1 MPLGEER
8 LSDAAPTVESDVDAS
23 PSPGHRRRR
32 RRRPM
37 PRAARSWPRPRP
49 AGLPRHWPCA
59 PQLRV
64 RAGRRAVGLLQRPL
78 GLASLAP
85 QRTPRPQA
93 PPHPLRVGASC
104 STRLELWWEPRLGA
118 VETMADELGRRSWY
132 SRGRGS
138 RLGAGSSPTASAAP
152 PHARAATGPPAC
164 CAAAAPAPC
173 RAPALLRLVRS
184 SLQACTAPSFRAC
197 PCTPHHSL
205 AGRAARRTAPRLFL
219 PGPPK
224 CTPAAARIRL
234 GCTPRGGK
242 EGACRGGERP

>member
-1 MPLGEER
+1 MPLHLPATVVVAGCGLFHVQHGHGLVHDPLGFR
-8 LSDAAPTVESDVDAS
+8 DTGRAPLSFACALVVAPS
-23 PSPGHRRRR
+23 G
-32 RRRPM
+32 
-37 PRAARSWPRPRP
+37 
-49 AGLPRHWPCA
+49 C
-59 PQLRV
+59 
-64 RAGRRAVGLLQRPL
+64 LQRPL

-118 VETMADELGRRSWY
+118 VETMAEERGRRSWY

-152 PHARAATGPPAC
+152 PHARAAAGPPAC

-184 SLQACTAPSFRAC
+184 SLQACTAPSFRVC
-197 PCTPHHSL
+197 PCMPHCSL
-205 AGRAARRTAPRLFL
+205 VARPARRPAPCLCFPR
-219 PGPPK
+219 PPK
-224 CTPAAARIRL
+224 CVPAVARIRL

-242 EGACRGGERP
+242 EGACREGGSP